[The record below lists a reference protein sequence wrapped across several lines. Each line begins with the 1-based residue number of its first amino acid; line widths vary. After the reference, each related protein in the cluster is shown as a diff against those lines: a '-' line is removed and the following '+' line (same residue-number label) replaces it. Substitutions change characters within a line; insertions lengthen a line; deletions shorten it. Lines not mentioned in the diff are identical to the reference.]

1 MKTMKIR
8 ICAIAY
14 GLCPNHLTLKK
25 AIQASL
31 SSCLIGTLMM
41 LATFPFASCSDDDD
55 NDKDIT
61 KEIAMSVSAEPG
73 VMYDLFDSMGEHPIE
88 CMRVMTEDEPGQW
101 QNLPI
106 SGIKG
111 FTYERGHEYELR
123 VKRTILANP
132 PQDASNRTY
141 ELVRILADKKVE
153 EVAEPAEKVVKS
165 EADITYEQQCPVEKY
180 AITKGGEYVV
190 DADGKMTYADGTPT
204 PEFDKH
210 AQIYLENILDKSHPL
225 WQAGARY
232 MATYAYIL
240 SPNTEEIRLVPST
253 HSGFLFKNILT
264 ESEMAYIKQSMKQG
278 ETLHYYLI
286 LANVYKRG
294 IQKVGF
300 TIRRK

>member
-1 MKTMKIR
+1 MKIWR
-8 ICAIAY
+8 LALA
-14 GLCPNHLTLKK
+14 
-25 AIQASL
+25 
-31 SSCLIGTLMM
+31 M
-41 LATFPFASCSDDDD
+41 LAAFSLASCSSDDD

-61 KEIAMSVSAEPG
+61 KEMNMSISAEPG

-88 CMRVMTEDEPGQW
+88 CMRVMTEDEPGRW
-101 QNLPI
+101 QNLYF
-106 SGIKG
+106 SEVKG

-153 EVAEPAEKVVKS
+153 EVAEPVEKVVKS
-165 EADITYEQQCPVEKY
+165 EADIEYEQQCPIEKY
-180 AITKGGEYVV
+180 AIAKGGEYLV
-190 DADGKMTYADGTPT
+190 DGDGKMTYADGTPT

-232 MATYAYIL
+232 QATYAYVL
-240 SPNTEEIRLVPST
+240 SPLTDEIRLVPSS
-253 HSGFLFKNILT
+253 HSGFLFKHILT
-264 ESEMAYIKQSMKQG
+264 ESEMAHVQQSMKQG
-278 ETLHYYLI
+278 ETLHYALI
-286 LANVYKRG
+286 LCNVYKRG

-300 TIRRK
+300 TIKKE

>member
-1 MKTMKIR
+1 MKTMKLWR
-8 ICAIAY
+8 IMF
-14 GLCPNHLTLKK
+14 
-25 AIQASL
+25 
-31 SSCLIGTLMM
+31 MM
-41 LATFPFASCSDDDD
+41 LAALSLASCSSDDD
-55 NDKDIT
+55 NKDIT

-101 QNLPI
+101 QDLYF
-106 SGIKG
+106 SDIKG

-153 EVAEPAEKVVKS
+153 DVAEPVEKVVKS
-165 EADITYEQQCPVEKY
+165 EADIEYEQQCPIEKY
-180 AITKGGEYVV
+180 AIAKGGEYLM

-225 WQAGARY
+225 WQSGARY
-232 MATYAYIL
+232 MATYAYVL
-240 SPNTEEIRLVPST
+240 SPLTDDIRLVPSS
-253 HSGFLFKNILT
+253 HSGYLFKNIFT
-264 ESEMAYIKQSMKQG
+264 DSEMAHVQQSMPQG
-278 ETLHYYLI
+278 ETLHYGLI
-286 LANVYKRG
+286 LCNVYKRG
-294 IQKVGF
+294 IQKVEF
-300 TIRRK
+300 TIKKK

>member
-1 MKTMKIR
+1 MKIWR
-8 ICAIAY
+8 IMF
-14 GLCPNHLTLKK
+14 
-25 AIQASL
+25 
-31 SSCLIGTLMM
+31 MM
-41 LATFPFASCSDDDD
+41 LAAFSLASCSSDDDD
-55 NDKDIT
+55 KDTT

-101 QNLPI
+101 QNLYL
-106 SGIKG
+106 SEIKG

-153 EVAEPAEKVVKS
+153 DVAEPVEKEVKS
-165 EADITYEQQCPVEKY
+165 EADIEYEQQCPVEKY
-180 AITKGGEYVV
+180 AIAKGGEYMV
-190 DADGKMTYADGTPT
+190 DADGQMTYADGTPT

-225 WQAGARY
+225 WQSGARY
-232 MATYAYIL
+232 MATCAYVL
-240 SPNTEEIRLVPST
+240 SPLSDEIRLVPSS
-253 HSGFLFKNILT
+253 HSGFLFKNVLT
-264 ESEMAYIKQSMKQG
+264 ESEMAHVRQSMKQG
-278 ETLHYYLI
+278 ETLRYALI

-294 IQKVGF
+294 IQKVEF
-300 TIRRK
+300 TIKKK